1 MIGEDAVN
9 STTALLEKLM
19 QIVLEIIKMQRE
31 RQYRNPQNYAK
42 ETKQP
47 KIKFGEMKKSEY
59 TKMLNAGDKMH
70 RIEVDKKQLDGLN
83 SIAKQIGAK
92 YWVMS
97 NEGNNA
103 SVIVPEK
110 YFDQMKGALEEATKL
125 QLTQNP
131 QSLAVHNGDELINEA
146 DISLVRDVL
155 EYHDIPAV
163 SFKTDNGYMNI
174 VASEYD
180 GQYKAALQEV
190 AKLKDELKNIDITSF
205 VQTLPFEY
213 ISKLD
218 ETVITVN
225 EEQAQYIKS
234 NVPEAELLK
243 DENGTIAVK
252 YPNSAESR
260 VQSCSESFSKDIEM
274 VQDYLITIVD
284 SSITINKDKLL
295 ISENASEYFTKVPN
309 TAGKDYI
316 KISKEDAA
324 LLDGGKTITTKLDY
338 EKKYQIFNED
348 GSLKTEQTG
357 KELAAKYN
365 TKSRNADKNTSIS
378 HYNNDSLDRIEL
390 YNAKSNKLISI
401 GIENADIIRSNLLK
415 QGFSKFA
422 AEKLLADINKVLPQN
437 FKDVFQYSAHNENA
451 KFNEISSDVLT
462 QYMLAKKIE
471 SAELVDGYNDTLGSK
486 CCIYNKNTD
495 KYILVPAQENRLK
508 EALSK
513 MGYDRLQ
520 VNVIASET
528 QKSYTAGGAVLERES
543 IEAKSFE
550 TDNAEVGAFKFNA
563 DGQGFVLIKQEITD
577 NNEISIKYADISQ
590 ETTRLEIEKA
600 LRNEFQMKD
609 SASVAEILNCM
620 EKEQL
625 ISKAVSDITKT
636 GFEISRVSSDYIKI
650 SKGDDTLLTEQN
662 KVDVSKICST
672 FGITEKEAE
681 KLRDSLD
688 RSVKA
693 AEKKEKGQTFN
704 ELKRAAKTAYEN
716 IKAEKKIKEAEK
728 TVSAELDRR

>member
-31 RQYRNPQNYAK
+31 RQYRSPQNYSK

-205 VQTLPFEY
+205 DQTLPFEY

-274 VQDYLITIVD
+274 AQDYLITIVD

-295 ISENASEYFTKVPN
+295 ISENTSEYFTKVPN

-462 QYMLAKKIE
+462 QYMLAKKIQ
-471 SAELVDGYNDTLGSK
+471 SAELVDGYKDTLGSK
-486 CCIYNKNTD
+486 CCIYDKNTD
-495 KYILVPAQENRLK
+495 KYILVPAQETRLK

-590 ETTRLEIEKA
+590 ETTRPEIEKA

-662 KVDVSKICST
+662 KVDVSKIFSK

-716 IKAEKKIKEAEK
+716 IKAEKKVKEAEK
-728 TVSAELDRR
+728 TVTAELDRR

>member
-205 VQTLPFEY
+205 DQTLPFEY

-252 YPNSAESR
+252 YPNSAENR

-486 CCIYNKNTD
+486 CCIYDKNTD
-495 KYILVPAQENRLK
+495 KCILVPAQENRLK

-590 ETTRLEIEKA
+590 ETTRPEIEKA

-650 SKGDDTLLTEQN
+650 SKGDDTLMTEQN

-716 IKAEKKIKEAEK
+716 IKAEKKVKEAEK
-728 TVSAELDRR
+728 TVTAELDRR